1 MARFRIAQFSLRFL
15 LILVLAISLPLGWW
29 VNSAERQRKAAE
41 QFRLMGGT
49 VDYDPRDE
57 SIAVPNWLRSVLPFD
72 MYANVYAVDVPY
84 HNRSPTNVDPH
95 PFFPLLKAFPKIYSV
110 CVGSPLVTDDDVAHL
125 DGLTHLGYLHLQSKL
140 VTDKSIET
148 LIRFREINNLS
159 LGCTG
164 IKEDG
169 FARLRAAYPPTSR
182 VNSRNAVEQQ
192 AYEQAVEEYRRKVEE
207 FKRTGVYK

>member
-1 MARFRIAQFSLRFL
+1 
-15 LILVLAISLPLGWW
+15 
-29 VNSAERQRKAAE
+29 
-41 QFRLMGGT
+41 
-49 VDYDPRDE
+49 
-57 SIAVPNWLRSVLPFD
+57 
-72 MYANVYAVDVPY
+72 
-84 HNRSPTNVDPH
+84 
-95 PFFPLLKAFPKIYSV
+95 
-110 CVGSPLVTDDDVAHL
+110 VAHL